1 MAEQDAIFKK
11 ISEALLMDY
20 SSVYFVNAVT
30 NEYYWYS
37 VNPEFHSL
45 SLEQGG
51 DDFFKNII
59 RDCKK
64 VIYEEDQHIFIND
77 IQKENLLSDMKKGE
91 MQSVEYRLMIN
102 GVPTWHA
109 LRLIRGLD
117 DNADYFILGVINI
130 DEEHK
135 RREAEKETKRL
146 KEIYNQIASSL
157 AGKYDILYYIDIET
171 STFVE
176 ISATEEYKKL
186 NVPATGSDFFA
197 DSRRSIKKYIHPED
211 QDKLIKIHYK
221 DTMLKNLKHRN
232 SYSVACRLV
241 FDGQVRNIRH
251 TEILSADKKHIIVCI
266 ENIDDEVKANLELKI
281 GRAHV

>member
-1 MAEQDAIFKK
+1 MADQNAIFKK
-11 ISEALLMDY
+11 IAEALLMDY

-64 VIYEEDQHIFIND
+64 VIYEEDQHIFIED

-91 MQSVEYRLMIN
+91 MQSIEYRLMIN

-130 DEEHK
+130 DNEVK
-135 RREAEKETKRL
+135 RRAAEKETTRQ
-146 KEIYNQIASSL
+146 KEIYNQITSSL
-157 AGKYDILYYIDIET
+157 AGQYDTLYYIDIET
-171 STFVE
+171 STYVE
-176 ISATEEYKKL
+176 ISSTDDYKRL
-186 NVPATGSDFFA
+186 NVPSTGSDFFA
-197 DSRRSIKKYIHPED
+197 DSRRSIKKEATAVSVKGLPLYESTITVSIIPWKGNIYI
-211 QDKLIKIHYK
+211 
-221 DTMLKNLKHRN
+221 
-232 SYSVACRLV
+232 
-241 FDGQVRNIRH
+241 
-251 TEILSADKKHIIVCI
+251 
-266 ENIDDEVKANLELKI
+266 
-281 GRAHV
+281 